1 MDSMI
6 LVGLVAGA
14 FTSSSSIPQA
24 LKIIQTRSAKDVS
37 TMFFVLMATGV
48 TLWLFYGFYMA
59 DIALILWNAVSL
71 VFCLAILALKYIYC
85 KSGQE
90 VSQERS

>member
-24 LKIIQTRSAKDVS
+24 LKILRTRSAKDVS
-37 TMFFVLMATGV
+37 AMFFVLMATGV
-48 TLWLFYGFYMA
+48 TLWLFYGLYRA
-59 DIALILWNAVSL
+59 DIALVVWNAVSL
-71 VFCLAILALKYIYC
+71 VFCLTILALKHIYH
-85 KSGQE
+85 
-90 VSQERS
+90 